1 MAYLNQEVNW
11 YRLVKE
17 YVGVKKIEKNNDKIN
32 TIKNEESTLKMIS
45 SFN

>member
-17 YVGVKKIEKNNDKIN
+17 YVGEKKIEKNNDKIN